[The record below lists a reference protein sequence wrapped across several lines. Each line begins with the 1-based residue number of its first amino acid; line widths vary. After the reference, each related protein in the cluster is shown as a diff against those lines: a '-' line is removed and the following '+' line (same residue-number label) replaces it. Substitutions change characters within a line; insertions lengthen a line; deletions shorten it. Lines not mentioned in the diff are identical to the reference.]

1 MKRGSAITWPP
12 IFINVGQTSESC
24 NPIIVPVTTPTAT
37 VIVYPFDQRFA
48 NAIYLGSFF
57 LIPKNSAIANINGI
71 PTPIVAKII

>member
-57 LIPKNSAIANINGI
+57 DP
-71 PTPIVAKII
+71 

>member
-1 MKRGSAITWPP
+1 MYTDKYLKDCFKEESKCFHEKRKRDNMAT

-48 NAIYLGSFF
+48 NAIYLDLSFD
-57 LIPKNSAIANINGI
+57 P
-71 PTPIVAKII
+71 

>member
-1 MKRGSAITWPP
+1 MYTDKYLKDCFKEESKCFHEKRKRDNMPP

-57 LIPKNSAIANINGI
+57 
-71 PTPIVAKII
+71 